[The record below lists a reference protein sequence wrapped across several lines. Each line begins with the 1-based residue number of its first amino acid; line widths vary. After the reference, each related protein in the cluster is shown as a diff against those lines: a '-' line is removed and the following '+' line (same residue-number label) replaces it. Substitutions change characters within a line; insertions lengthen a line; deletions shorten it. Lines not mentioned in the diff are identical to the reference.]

1 MNRYCIPSWAS
12 LVFWVLSLLFS
23 VPAVHAAVR
32 SSEGMPIEGDVYRD
46 LVRLSPTVKIAL
58 PPGEWLVSHV
68 FEDDPA
74 RGRKALVFVNQDPGS
89 LFKLHV
95 VRYEVR
101 PGLSFGASDCERR
114 TSAAH
119 FAHKLYGTASG
130 QPEVRCSQIFN
141 TTDFRFAL
149 TERWKPSNPFWIRAF
164 SKLPQAI
171 VSSLPDDMMHLE
183 QVVTRSGQGRVFTHS
198 WLALR
203 DFGESS
209 TAFRGNVEAGKPST
223 LDAKVLDWRDRHID
237 ALAKAFF
244 TGVEPAA
251 DNQSDG
257 QTKHW
262 SAKAA
267 TNKPAV
273 LRSSEGQP
281 KEGDVYRDVVNV
293 SSRLKIAL
301 PPGEWAV
308 NHVFDEA
315 SPDNRKA
322 YTFLNQDRDSP
333 FKIFVARLENLPSKW
348 PPGSCE
354 NRSNGAAFGHSLH
367 GTLSSQLVVK
377 CSQMFPIAALRSN
390 ILERWR
396 DNSLWGPVTAKI
408 APASLDVLPDNLL
421 LIEFTVSQ
429 FNGLRGYYHVL
440 LQTGPIGEFSEVFKK
455 NVEAGKS
462 TDLNRYI
469 GNWRDRFVDST
480 ADGLFSGK
488 AAAANA
494 LAFNW
499 SLDFRM
505 PSMASNAASTV
516 AVAARPVTDYP
527 VNPATGDAKAA
538 RTQRT
543 ASLLEELQSTAAKV
557 KLAEEDLARER
568 ARDQERLAQARHE
581 QDKLA
586 RAQRTA
592 GLLEELQASAA
603 KVKLAEEDLARERAR
618 DQERLAQARREQD
631 KLAQAARQQALA
643 DASSR
648 DQQRL
653 QAEAAAKQK
662 SLTDQEAQLRAQQ
675 RLLQDQRVAEQARL
689 AQEAESLRL
698 TRLALEAKAKEQ
710 EKLAQKPA
718 QDLAKLMA
726 EMAQLRAQLQAA
738 QSKPEPALAS
748 TNDTAKKPQG
758 PTRRA
763 LVMGNDSYQDVTK
776 LLNARADAKA
786 MGAAL
791 QKVGFSVTMKN
802 DLTERGMKD
811 AIRSFKNDIR
821 GGDEV
826 VVFFAGHGVQLGAAN
841 FLLPVDIRGQSEDQV
856 KDEAIP
862 LQRLLDDIQDS
873 KAKFALAI
881 IDACRDNPFKTA
893 GRAIGGRGL
902 APTSAASGQM
912 VIFSAGTGQ
921 QALDRLNDQDK
932 DPNGLFTRVFL
943 KEMDK
948 PGMPIDRVL
957 RNVRS
962 EVVRLS
968 KSVGHDQVPSLYD
981 QAMGDFFFKP

>member
-23 VPAVHAAVR
+23 VPAVHAALR
-32 SSEGMPIEGDVYRD
+32 SSEGTPIEGDVYRD
-46 LVRLSPTVKIAL
+46 LVRLSPTMKIAL

-130 QPEVRCSQIFN
+130 QPEVRCSQVFN

-223 LDAKVLDWRDRHID
+223 LDAKVLDWRDRQID

-244 TGVEPAA
+244 TGVEPAV
-251 DNQSDG
+251 DSQSDG

-469 GNWRDRFVDST
+469 GNWRDRFVDSA

-488 AAAANA
+488 VAAANA

-499 SLDFRM
+499 SLDFTK

-516 AVAARPVTDYP
+516 AVAAPSVTDYP
-527 VNPATGDAKAA
+527 VNPAAGDANA
-538 RTQRT
+538 
-543 ASLLEELQSTAAKV
+543 
-557 KLAEEDLARER
+557 
-568 ARDQERLAQARHE
+568 
-581 QDKLA
+581 A

-592 GLLEELQASAA
+592 GLLEELQASAS

>member
-1 MNRYCIPSWAS
+1 
-12 LVFWVLSLLFS
+12 
-23 VPAVHAAVR
+23 
-32 SSEGMPIEGDVYRD
+32 MPIEGDVYRD

-130 QPEVRCSQIFN
+130 QPEVRCSQVFN

-171 VSSLPDDMMHLE
+171 VSSLPDDMVHLE

-244 TGVEPAA
+244 TGVEPAV
-251 DNQSDG
+251 DSQSDG

-267 TNKPAV
+267 TNKPRV

-469 GNWRDRFVDST
+469 GNWRDRFVDSA

-488 AAAANA
+488 VAAANA

-499 SLDFRM
+499 SLDFTK

-516 AVAARPVTDYP
+516 AVAAPSVTDYP
-527 VNPATGDAKAA
+527 VNPEAGDGKA
-538 RTQRT
+538 
-543 ASLLEELQSTAAKV
+543 
-557 KLAEEDLARER
+557 
-568 ARDQERLAQARHE
+568 
-581 QDKLA
+581 A

>member
-1 MNRYCIPSWAS
+1 MNRFCIPSWAS

-32 SSEGMPIEGDVYRD
+32 SSEGAPIEGDVYRD
-46 LVRLSPTVKIAL
+46 LVRLSTSMKIAL

-68 FEDDPA
+68 FDEDPA
-74 RGRKALVFVNQDPGS
+74 RGRKALVLVNQESDSP
-89 LFKLHV
+89 FKLHV

-114 TSAAH
+114 TFAAH

-130 QPEVRCSQIFN
+130 QLEVRCSQIFN
-141 TTDFRFAL
+141 ITDLRFAL
-149 TERWKPSNPFWIRAF
+149 TERWKSSSPFWTRAF
-164 SKLPQAI
+164 SKLAPAV
-171 VSSLPDDMMHLE
+171 VSNLPDDVLQIEH
-183 QVVTRSGQGRVFTHS
+183 VVSRSGEGRVFTHS

-209 TAFRGNVEAGKPST
+209 TAFRGNVEGSKPST

-244 TGVEPAA
+244 AGVEPAV

-262 SAKAA
+262 TAKAA

-281 KEGDVYRDVVNV
+281 KEGDVYREVVNV

-322 YTFLNQDRDSP
+322 YTFLNQDSDSP

-348 PPGSCE
+348 TPGSCE

-367 GTLSSQLVVK
+367 GTMSSQLVVK
-377 CSQMFPIAALRSN
+377 CSQMFPITALRSN

-408 APASLDVLPDNLL
+408 APASLDVLPDNVL

-505 PSMASNAASTV
+505 PSMASNAASMV
-516 AVAARPVTDYP
+516 AFAAPSVTDYP
-527 VNPATGDAKAA
+527 VNPAAGDGKA
-538 RTQRT
+538 
-543 ASLLEELQSTAAKV
+543 
-557 KLAEEDLARER
+557 
-568 ARDQERLAQARHE
+568 
-581 QDKLA
+581 A

-618 DQERLAQARREQD
+618 DQERLAQARGEQD
-631 KLAQAARQQALA
+631 KLAQAARQQELA
-643 DASSR
+643 DANSR

-662 SLTDQEAQLRAQQ
+662 SLADQEAQLQAQQ
-675 RLLQDQRVAEQARL
+675 RLLQDQRVTEQARL

-748 TNDTAKKPQG
+748 TNDTAKKAQG

-981 QAMGDFFFKP
+981 QALGDFFFKP

>member
-1 MNRYCIPSWAS
+1 MNRYCSPSWAS

-23 VPAVHAAVR
+23 VPAVHAALR
-32 SSEGMPIEGDVYRD
+32 SSEGTPIEGDVYRD
-46 LVRLSPTVKIAL
+46 LVRLSPTMKIAL
-58 PPGEWLVSHV
+58 PPGEWRVSHV
-68 FEDDPA
+68 FDEDPA
-74 RGRKALVFVNQDPGS
+74 RGRKALVLVNQESDSP
-89 LFKLHV
+89 FKLHV

-101 PGLSFGASDCERR
+101 PGFSFGASDCERR
-114 TSAAH
+114 TTAAH

-141 TTDFRFAL
+141 TTDLRFAL
-149 TERWKPSNPFWIRAF
+149 TERWKSSSPLWIRAF
-164 SKLPQAI
+164 SKLSPAV
-171 VSSLPDDMMHLE
+171 VSNLPDDVLQIDH
-183 QVVTRSGQGRVFTHS
+183 VVSRSGEGRVFTHS

-209 TAFRGNVEAGKPST
+209 SAFRGNVEGSKPST

-237 ALAKAFF
+237 ALAKALFA
-244 TGVEPAA
+244 GVEPAV
-251 DNQSDG
+251 DSQPDG

-262 SAKAA
+262 TAKAA

-281 KEGDVYRDVVNV
+281 KEGDVYREVVNV

-322 YTFLNQDRDSP
+322 YTFLNQDSDSP

-348 PPGSCE
+348 TPGSCE

-367 GTLSSQLVVK
+367 GTMSSQLVVK
-377 CSQMFPIAALRSN
+377 CSQMFPITALRSN

-408 APASLDVLPDNLL
+408 APASLDVLPDNVL

-488 AAAANA
+488 AVAANA

-499 SLDFRM
+499 SLDFTK
-505 PSMASNAASTV
+505 PSMASNAPSTV
-516 AVAARPVTDYP
+516 AVAAPSVTDYP
-527 VNPATGDAKAA
+527 VNPAAGDGKA
-538 RTQRT
+538 
-543 ASLLEELQSTAAKV
+543 
-557 KLAEEDLARER
+557 
-568 ARDQERLAQARHE
+568 
-581 QDKLA
+581 A

-592 GLLEELQASAA
+592 GLLEELQASVA

-631 KLAQAARQQALA
+631 KLAQAARQQELA
-643 DASSR
+643 DANSR

-662 SLTDQEAQLRAQQ
+662 SLADQEAQLQAQQ
-675 RLLQDQRVAEQARL
+675 RLLQDQRVTEQARL

-748 TNDTAKKPQG
+748 TNDTAKKAQG

-981 QAMGDFFFKP
+981 QALGDFFFKP

>member
-1 MNRYCIPSWAS
+1 MNRSFSPSWAS

-46 LVRLSPTVKIAL
+46 LLRLSPTMKIAL
-58 PPGEWLVSHV
+58 PPGEWRVSHV
-68 FEDDPA
+68 FDEDPA
-74 RGRKALVFVNQDPGS
+74 RGRKALVFVNQDSDSP
-89 LFKLHV
+89 FKLHV

-114 TSAAH
+114 TFASH

-130 QPEVRCSQIFN
+130 QLEVRCSQIFN
-141 TTDFRFAL
+141 ITDLRFAL
-149 TERWKPSNPFWIRAF
+149 TERWKSSSPFWTRAF
-164 SKLPQAI
+164 SKLAPAV
-171 VSSLPDDMMHLE
+171 VSGLPDDVLQIEH
-183 QVVTRSGQGRVFTHS
+183 VVSRSGEGRVFTHS

-203 DFGESS
+203 GFGES
-209 TAFRGNVEAGKPST
+209 TAAFRGNVEGSKPST

-244 TGVEPAA
+244 AGVEPAA
-251 DNQSDG
+251 DSPPDG
-257 QTKHW
+257 QASHW
-262 SAKAA
+262 TAKAA
-267 TNKPAV
+267 ANKPAV

-281 KEGDVYRDVVNV
+281 KEGDVYRGVVNV

-301 PPGEWAV
+301 PPGDWAV

-322 YTFLNQDRDSP
+322 YTFLNQDSDSP
-333 FKIFVARLENLPSKW
+333 FKIFVARLENLPGKW
-348 PPGSCE
+348 TPGSCE

-396 DNSLWGPVTAKI
+396 NNSLWGPVTAKI

-469 GNWRDRFVDST
+469 GSWRDRFVDST
-480 ADGLFSGK
+480 ADGLLSGK

-499 SLDFRM
+499 SLDFKM
-505 PSMASNAASTV
+505 PSMASNAATTLAVV
-516 AVAARPVTDYP
+516 APSVTDYP
-527 VNPATGDAKAA
+527 VNPAAGDAKAA
-538 RTQRT
+538 RAQRT
-543 ASLLEELQSTAAKV
+543 AGLLEELQSTAAKV
-557 KLAEEDLARER
+557 KLAEEDLARE
-568 ARDQERLAQARHE
+568 
-581 QDKLA
+581 K
-586 RAQRTA
+586 
-592 GLLEELQASAA
+592 
-603 KVKLAEEDLARERAR
+603 AR

-631 KLAQAARQQALA
+631 KLAQAVRQQALA
-643 DASSR
+643 DANSR

-653 QAEAAAKQK
+653 QAEAAAMQK
-662 SLTDQEAQLRAQQ
+662 SLAEQEAQLRAQQ

-689 AQEAESLRL
+689 AQEAENLRL

-748 TNDTAKKPQG
+748 TNDTAKKAQG

-981 QAMGDFFFKP
+981 QALGDFFFKP

>member
-1 MNRYCIPSWAS
+1 MNRFCSPSWAS

-46 LVRLSPTVKIAL
+46 LVRLSPTMKIAL
-58 PPGEWLVSHV
+58 PPGEWRVSHV

-101 PGLSFGASDCERR
+101 PGLSFGASECERR
-114 TSAAH
+114 ANAAH
-119 FAHKLYGTASG
+119 FAHKLYGTATG
-130 QPEVRCSQIFN
+130 QPEVRCSQVFN

-149 TERWKPSNPFWIRAF
+149 TERWKATNPFWIRAF

-223 LDAKVLDWRDRHID
+223 LDAKMLDWRDRHID

-244 TGVEPAA
+244 TGVEPAV

-315 SPDNRKA
+315 APDNRKA
-322 YTFLNQDRDSP
+322 YTFLNQDSDSP
-333 FKIFVARLENLPSKW
+333 FKIFVARLENLPGKW
-348 PPGSCE
+348 AAGSCE
-354 NRSNGAAFGHSLH
+354 NRSNGGAFGHSLH

-396 DNSLWGPVTAKI
+396 NNSLWGPVTAKI
-408 APASLDVLPDNLL
+408 TPASIDLLPDNLL

-469 GNWRDRFVDST
+469 GSWRDRFADST
-480 ADGLFSGK
+480 ADGLISGK

-505 PSMASNAASTV
+505 PSIASNALSTV
-516 AVAARPVTDYP
+516 AFAVPSATDYP
-527 VNPATGDAKAA
+527 VNPAAGDAKAA
-538 RTQRT
+538 RAQRT
-543 ASLLEELQSTAAKV
+543 AGLLEELQSTAAKV
-557 KLAEEDLARER
+557 KLAEEDLAREK
-568 ARDQERLAQARHE
+568 ARDQ
-581 QDKLA
+581 D
-586 RAQRTA
+586 
-592 GLLEELQASAA
+592 
-603 KVKLAEEDLARERAR
+603 
-618 DQERLAQARREQD
+618 RLAQARREQD
-631 KLAQAARQQALA
+631 KLAQAVRQQALV
-643 DASSR
+643 DANSR

-662 SLTDQEAQLRAQQ
+662 SLADQEAQLRAQQ

-710 EKLAQKPA
+710 ENLAQKPA

-748 TNDTAKKPQG
+748 INDTAKKAQG

-763 LVMGNDSYQDVTK
+763 LVMGNDSYQAVTK

-981 QAMGDFFFKP
+981 QALGDFFFKP

>member
-1 MNRYCIPSWAS
+1 
-12 LVFWVLSLLFS
+12 
-23 VPAVHAAVR
+23 
-32 SSEGMPIEGDVYRD
+32 MPIEGDVYRD
-46 LVRLSPTVKIAL
+46 LVRLSPTMKIAL
-58 PPGEWLVSHV
+58 PPGEWRVSHV

-95 VRYEVR
+95 VRYEIR
-101 PGLSFGASDCERR
+101 QGLSFGASDCERR

-130 QPEVRCSQIFN
+130 PPEVRCSQVFN

-149 TERWKPSNPFWIRAF
+149 TERWKASNPFWIRAF

-171 VSSLPDDMMHLE
+171 VSSLPDDMVHLE

-209 TAFRGNVEAGKPST
+209 TAFRGNVEAGKHST

-244 TGVEPAA
+244 AGVEPLA
-251 DNQSDG
+251 DSQPDG
-257 QTKHW
+257 QASHW
-262 SAKAA
+262 TAKAA
-267 TNKPAV
+267 VNKPAV
-273 LRSSEGQP
+273 LRTSEGQP

-322 YTFLNQDRDSP
+322 YTFLNRDSDSP

-348 PPGSCE
+348 TPGSCE

-377 CSQMFPIAALRSN
+377 CSQMFPITALRSN

-440 LQTGPIGEFSEVFKK
+440 LQTGAIGEFSEVFKK

-469 GNWRDRFVDST
+469 GNWRDRFVDS
-480 ADGLFSGK
+480 AAHGLFSGK
-488 AAAANA
+488 VAAANA

-516 AVAARPVTDYP
+516 AVAAPSVTDYP
-527 VNPATGDAKAA
+527 VNPDAADGKA
-538 RTQRT
+538 
-543 ASLLEELQSTAAKV
+543 
-557 KLAEEDLARER
+557 
-568 ARDQERLAQARHE
+568 
-581 QDKLA
+581 A

-653 QAEAAAKQK
+653 QAETVAKQK
-662 SLTDQEAQLRAQQ
+662 SLADQEAQLRAQQ

-748 TNDTAKKPQG
+748 TNDTAKKAQG